1 MQSCQSIST
10 VLGHS
15 SLTRTTNRPLIQK
28 PHNITPA
35 KWENVHDTHVSCNA
49 SISVLKKTCIW
60 NLWYHTS
67 WSDKFNEHEIEMLA
81 SYPTNPGSPGW
92 PSQFGSRL
100 DSELENR
107 WEDLWKRRRNKMCWC
122 SSAENQGKLYICLC
136 PLVNRSKKATSIISI
151 TSGRILQETQQL

>member
-1 MQSCQSIST
+1 M
-10 VLGHS
+10 
-15 SLTRTTNRPLIQK
+15 
-28 PHNITPA
+28 
-35 KWENVHDTHVSCNA
+35 SCNA
-49 SISVLKKTCIW
+49 SISVLKNTCIW

-81 SYPTNPGSPGW
+81 SYPTNPASPGW

-100 DSELENR
+100 DSESEDR
-107 WEDLWKRRRNKMCWC
+107 WEDLWKWRRNKMCWC

-151 TSGRILQETQQL
+151 TSGRILQEAQQFVEGFSVQKKSYTQACCDCCGLVLN